1 MVYNLFIELYFQFQ
15 KIFEKK
21 FELEIHDSIDHLI
34 GSRSM
39 GIVYDNFMHLLI
51 DFCIISIQ
59 LHIYCTFYLNQH
71 VRIPYECHVLDFY
84 PYIASLNSSDIC
96 YPLII
101 TKYM

>member
-1 MVYNLFIELYFQFQ
+1 MFYKIKFQVLE
-15 KIFEKK
+15 KTEKK
-21 FELEIHDSIDHLI
+21 YELEIHDSIDHLI

-59 LHIYCTFYLNQH
+59 LHICCTFYLNQH
-71 VRIPYECHVLDFY
+71 VRIPCESHVFDFY